1 MNKEDYAK
9 KAYQWAKALK
19 LLDPSITLILCGET
33 GYSDWDRYVL
43 QQCIKWTDMHSI
55 HIYTCDNEHLP
66 NATAPLSAERSI
78 EIVAAMIDQA
88 RIQAKCKT
96 RPTICFDE
104 WNIWDPIRAPGDKGA
119 EELYTVSDML
129 AMSVWCNVFIR
140 QSKWLGM
147 TNIAQNVNV
156 IAPVMTTPRGLIKQT
171 IYFPYYLFANY
182 MRGNTLGTHLRCS
195 TYDGRTQPD
204 WVETTMDTPWLDV
217 SASLYKGKIGLAV
230 VNIHPEKAFEV
241 EIKGLSEGV
250 EVEIYYV
257 TGEKLTDVNTEEKQT
272 VGIKESKWTSKGKYI
287 FPKHSF
293 TLLRWKA

>member
-1 MNKEDYAK
+1 MTKEDYAK

-19 LLDPSITLILCGET
+19 LLDPTITLILCGET

-55 HIYTCDNEHLP
+55 HIYTSDNDHLP
-66 NATAPLSAERSI
+66 NTTAPLSAERSI
-78 EIVAAMIDQA
+78 QIVAAAIDQA
-88 RIQAKCKT
+88 RIQANCKT

-104 WNIWDPIRAPGDKGA
+104 WNIWDPVRAPGDKGA

-156 IAPVMTTPRGLIKQT
+156 IAPVMTTPHGLVKQT

-182 MRGNTLGTHLRCS
+182 MRGHTLGVHLRCG
-195 TYDGRTQPD
+195 TYDGRTQPE
-204 WVETTMDTPWLDV
+204 WVATTMETPWLDV
-217 SASLYKGKIGLAV
+217 SASLNEGVVGLAV
-230 VNIHPEKAFEV
+230 ANIHPSRAFEV
-241 EIKGLSEGV
+241 EIRGLAGGVDV
-250 EVEIYYV
+250 EVYYV
-257 TGEKLTDVNTEEKQT
+257 TGGKLEDVNTEEKQT
-272 VGIKESKWTSKGKYI
+272 VGIEEGRWVSGGRYR

-293 TLLRWKA
+293 TLLRWRV